1 MKKTLFILISILII
15 LLSTTFIFLK
25 NNIDSEK
32 DIMNFNT
39 YYESYLDKHFFGAEV
54 ATIISKAMDNN
65 EKYARQKDERDF
77 YISDNKFSVR
87 IFLKIVGSNKIY
99 EMETINKV
107 GISEFI
113 SNFNVMTFTCTDI
126 KYHHETKR
134 VSEMYIEEVTF

>member
-25 NNIDSEK
+25 NSINSEK
-32 DIMNFNT
+32 DIMNFNA
-39 YYESYLDKHFFGAEV
+39 YYESYLDKQFFGAEV

-65 EKYARQKDERDF
+65 EKYAIQKDERNF
-77 YISDNKFSVR
+77 YIPDNKYSVR
-87 IFLKIVGSNKIY
+87 IFVKIVGSSKIY

-113 SNFNVMTFTCTDI
+113 SNFNVMTFTCTEL
-126 KYHHETKR
+126 KYHHETNR